1 MASSNETELPEQQSS
16 DSNTTTASI
25 TVAVES
31 PSTETVENQA
41 QEEYEL
47 AVLTPVP
54 DIPDTENRHSEQVQG
69 NSNPVI
75 PDTAVRDI
83 PAGAVEPQQ
92 QDLTEE
98 VTIAPVAATTR
109 NNVMGLTA
117 GSDGDE
123 AVTIAPPG
131 SDLNDGNNNGLTTS
145 APPGYEHGD
154 TEDSSSTTPELTSG
168 SSAEENS
175 DPVTPNSTGLNHED
189 EERSRSAAATPANSD
204 HGNEENNGSATAPPA
219 DSDNGD
225 GESSGSTSPASAGS
239 DIADEE
245 VRSSASPDIA
255 PGEDPSVPSQEREDT
270 QREAGEDALPD
281 SGAPTGATL
290 DDTTDEGEVQDPGAT
305 PAQVLE
311 ENASQIDAETD
322 HGQKPVELHPPE
334 SPDPLL
340 EPTTPPTTPLGEVS
354 NDYEEGR
361 VAEASQNNRIE
372 QGAFQDLA
380 VTADLDRDED
390 ILLRGRV
397 RQIPEEQGVESQ
409 EDVSQ
414 GEEGHIEDEQRDDE
428 SSEPSHEERIPED
441 RAPVASDAE
450 DPASKKGNK
459 DVGPVHLRIQYLV
472 EGSKR
477 TKACICISVPSTITY
492 PALKQTILTALVNH
506 EGCKNPHPIA
516 EKAEISRLIAILAKK
531 AIDGPGFLR
540 VRELTAGNLQ
550 QTLGRMRIG
559 SVYDVVKVQFV
570 PGTNG
575 EVRAR
580 KATGRIYGRS
590 RKIGGL

>member
-1 MASSNETELPEQQSS
+1 MASSNQTELPEQQSS
-16 DSNTTTASI
+16 NSNTTTTSI
-25 TVAVES
+25 PVAVES

-75 PDTAVRDI
+75 PDTAVGDI

-92 QDLTEE
+92 QDPTEE

-117 GSDGDE
+117 GSDRDE
-123 AVTIAPPG
+123 AVTI
-131 SDLNDGNNNGLTTS
+131 

-245 VRSSASPDIA
+245 IRNSASPDIA
-255 PGEDPSVPSQEREDT
+255 PGEDLPAPSQDSEDT

-281 SGAPTGATL
+281 SGAPTDGTL
-290 DDTTDEGEVQDPGAT
+290 ENTTDEGEVQDPGAT
-305 PAQVLE
+305 PAQVVE

-334 SPDPLL
+334 SPNPLL
-340 EPTTPPTTPLGEVS
+340 QPTTPPTTPLGEVS

-361 VAEASQNNRIE
+361 VAEAPQNTRIE
-372 QGAFQDLA
+372 QGASQDPA
-380 VTADLDRDED
+380 VTADLDRDQD
-390 ILLRGRV
+390 ILLRGTA

-409 EDVSQ
+409 EGVSQ
-414 GEEGHIEDEQRDDE
+414 GEEAHIEDEQRDDE
-428 SSEPSHEERIPED
+428 SSEPSHEECIPED
-441 RAPVASDAE
+441 QALVSSDAE
-450 DPASKKGNK
+450 DLASEKASK
-459 DVGPVHLRIQYLV
+459 DVGPVHLRIQYLI

-516 EKAEISRLIAILAKK
+516 EKAEISRLIAVLARK